1 MGAILP
7 HPADLHSP
15 PMAALVLAS
24 ASPRRLELL
33 TRVGVEVEVSPA
45 AIDETPQLAERP
57 SACAL
62 RLASEK
68 AAVAAAVL
76 PGRWVLAAD
85 TVVEVDG
92 IMLGKPD
99 DAAGAAAMLVQL
111 AGRTHRVITGYAIRG
126 PDGTSTARA
135 VTTEVDFR
143 ELAPDEVEEYVASGE
158 WRGKAGGYAA
168 QGIAAAFVTA
178 VRGSFTNVIGLPLAE
193 VLMDL
198 AQTGAPRAD
207 LARGVPA

>member
-1 MGAILP
+1 
-7 HPADLHSP
+7 
-15 PMAALVLAS
+15 MAPLVLAS

-33 TRVGVEVEVSPA
+33 RRVGLELEVSPA
-45 AIDETPQLAERP
+45 AIDETPQIAERP

-92 IMLGKPD
+92 IMLGKPE
-99 DAAGAAAMLVQL
+99 DAASAAAMLAQL
-111 AGRTHRVITGYAIRG
+111 AGRTHRVVTGYAIRG
-126 PDGTSTARA
+126 PEGASTARA

-143 ELAPDEVEEYVASGE
+143 DLDPEEIDGYVASGE

-193 VLMDL
+193 VLADL
-198 AQTGAPRAD
+198 AQTGAIRAD

>member
-1 MGAILP
+1 M
-7 HPADLHSP
+7 S
-15 PMAALVLAS
+15 ALVLAS

-33 TRVGVEVEVSPA
+33 TRVGLEVEVLPA

-62 RLASEK
+62 RLATEK
-68 AAVAAAVL
+68 AAAAAVRA

-92 IMLGKPD
+92 IMLGKPAD
-99 DAAGAAAMLVQL
+99 RVEAAAMLAQL
-111 AGRTHRVITGYAIRG
+111 ASRTHRVITGYAILS
-126 PDGTSTARA
+126 PDGASTARA

-143 ELAPDEVEEYVASGE
+143 ELQPDEIDGYMATGE

-168 QGIAAAFVTA
+168 QGIAAAFVSA
-178 VRGSFTNVIGLPLAE
+178 VRGSFTNVIGLPLSE
-193 VLMDL
+193 VLVDL
-198 AQTGAPRAD
+198 DRAGAIRAD

>member
-1 MGAILP
+1 
-7 HPADLHSP
+7 
-15 PMAALVLAS
+15 MAPLVLAS

-33 TRVGVEVEVSPA
+33 RRVGLELEVSPA
-45 AIDETPQLAERP
+45 AIDETPQIAERP

-92 IMLGKPD
+92 IMLGKPE
-99 DAAGAAAMLVQL
+99 DAASAAAMLAQL
-111 AGRTHRVITGYAIRG
+111 AGRTHRVVTGYAIRG
-126 PDGTSTARA
+126 PEGASTARA

-143 ELAPDEVEEYVASGE
+143 DLDPEEIEGYVASGE

-193 VLMDL
+193 VLADL
-198 AQTGAPRAD
+198 AQTGAIRAD

>member
-1 MGAILP
+1 
-7 HPADLHSP
+7 
-15 PMAALVLAS
+15 MAALVLAS

-33 TRVGVEVEVSPA
+33 TRVGLEVEVSPA

-85 TVVEVDG
+85 TVVEIDG
-92 IMLGKPD
+92 VMLGKPD
-99 DAAGAAAMLVQL
+99 DAASAAGMLAQL
-111 AGRTHRVITGYAIRG
+111 AGRTHRVVTGYAIRG
-126 PDGTSTARA
+126 PDGASTARA
-135 VTTEVDFR
+135 VTTEVDVR
-143 ELAPDEVEEYVASGE
+143 DLTPEEIEGYVASGE

-178 VRGSFTNVIGLPLAE
+178 VRCSFTNVVGLPLAE
-193 VLMDL
+193 VLADL
-198 AQTGAPRAD
+198 AQTGAIRAD
-207 LARGVPA
+207 FARGVPA

>member
-1 MGAILP
+1 
-7 HPADLHSP
+7 
-15 PMAALVLAS
+15 MAALVLAS

-33 TRVGVEVEVSPA
+33 TRVGVEVEVIPSV
-45 AIDETPQLAERP
+45 IDETPHLAERP

-68 AAVAAAVL
+68 AAATAGRA
-76 PGRWVLAAD
+76 PDRWVLAAD

-99 DAAGAAAMLVQL
+99 DSASAAAMLAQL
-111 AGRTHRVITGYAIRG
+111 SGRTHRVVTGYAIRG

-143 ELAPDEVEEYVASGE
+143 ELAGDEIDGYVASGE

-193 VLMDL
+193 VLIDL
-198 AQTGAPRAD
+198 ERTGAIRAD

>member
-1 MGAILP
+1 M
-7 HPADLHSP
+7 S
-15 PMAALVLAS
+15 ALVLAS

-33 TRVGVEVEVSPA
+33 TRVGLEVEVLAA
-45 AIDETPQLAERP
+45 AIDETPQPAERP

-62 RLASEK
+62 RLATEK
-68 AAVAAAVL
+68 AAAAAVRA

-92 IMLGKPD
+92 IMLGKPAD
-99 DAAGAAAMLVQL
+99 RVEAAAMLAQL
-111 AGRTHRVITGYAIRG
+111 ASRTHRVITGYAILS
-126 PDGTSTARA
+126 PDGASTARA

-143 ELAPDEVEEYVASGE
+143 ELQPDEIDGYMATGE

-168 QGIAAAFVTA
+168 QGIAAAFVSA
-178 VRGSFTNVIGLPLAE
+178 VRGSFTNVIGLPLSE
-193 VLMDL
+193 VLVDL
-198 AQTGAPRAD
+198 DRAGAIRAD

>member
-1 MGAILP
+1 MV
-7 HPADLHSP
+7 
-15 PMAALVLAS
+15 ALVLAS
-24 ASPRRLELL
+24 ASPRRLEMLQ
-33 TRVGVEVEVSPA
+33 RVGIEVEVQPT
-45 AIDETPQLAERP
+45 AIDESPHLTERP

-68 AAVAAAVL
+68 AAAAALLL

-85 TVVEVDG
+85 TVVEIDG
-92 IMLGKPD
+92 IMLGKPS
-99 DAAGAAAMLVQL
+99 DAADAAAMLAQL
-111 AGRTHRVITGYAIRG
+111 SGRSHRVVTGYAIRG
-126 PDGTSTARA
+126 PDGASTARS

-143 ELAPDEVEEYVASGE
+143 ELQVDEIDGYLATGE
-158 WRGKAGGYAA
+158 WRGKAGGYAV

-178 VRGSFTNVIGLPLAE
+178 LRGSFTNVIGLPLAE

-198 AQTGAPRAD
+198 AQTGAIRAD

>member
-1 MGAILP
+1 M
-7 HPADLHSP
+7 S
-15 PMAALVLAS
+15 ALVLAS
-24 ASPRRLELL
+24 ASPRRLEML
-33 TRVGVEVEVSPA
+33 TRVGLEVHVAPT
-45 AIDETPQLAERP
+45 AIDEAPKVAERP

-68 AAVAAAVL
+68 AAAAALLL

-92 IMLGKPD
+92 IMLGKPA
-99 DAAGAAAMLVQL
+99 DAVEAAAMLAQL
-111 AGRTHRVITGYAIRG
+111 GGRSHRVVTGYAIRG
-126 PDGTSTARA
+126 PDGASTARA

-143 ELAPDEVEEYVASGE
+143 ELGPDDIDGYLASGE

-198 AQTGAPRAD
+198 ERAGAIRVD
-207 LARGVPA
+207 LSRGVPA

>member
-1 MGAILP
+1 
-7 HPADLHSP
+7 
-15 PMAALVLAS
+15 MAALVLAS
-24 ASPRRLELL
+24 ASPRRLEML
-33 TRVGVEVEVSPA
+33 TRVGIDFEVSPTA
-45 AIDETPQLAERP
+45 VDETPQPAERP

-68 AAVAAAVL
+68 AAAAAALL

-92 IMLGKPD
+92 VMLGKPSD
-99 DAAGAAAMLVQL
+99 PASAAAMLAQL
-111 AGRTHRVITGYAIRG
+111 AGRSHRVVTGYAIRG
-126 PDGTSTARA
+126 PDGASTARA

-143 ELAPDEVEEYVASGE
+143 ELEQDDIDDYLASGE

-178 VRGSFTNVIGLPLAE
+178 VRGSFSNVIGLPLAE

-198 AQTGAPRAD
+198 AQTGAIRAD
-207 LARGVPA
+207 LSRGVPA

>member
-1 MGAILP
+1 
-7 HPADLHSP
+7 
-15 PMAALVLAS
+15 MAALVLAS

-33 TRVGVEVEVSPA
+33 TRVGVEVEVIPS

-68 AAVAAAVL
+68 AAATAGRA
-76 PGRWVLAAD
+76 PDRWVLAAD

-99 DAAGAAAMLVQL
+99 DSASAAAMLAQL
-111 AGRTHRVITGYAIRG
+111 SGRTHRVVTGYAIRG

-143 ELAPDEVEEYVASGE
+143 ELAADEIDGYVASGE

-168 QGIAAAFVTA
+168 QGIAAAFVSA

-193 VLMDL
+193 VLIDL
-198 AQTGAPRAD
+198 ERTGDIRAD

>member
-1 MGAILP
+1 
-7 HPADLHSP
+7 
-15 PMAALVLAS
+15 MAALVLAS

-33 TRVGVEVEVSPA
+33 TRVGLEVEVLPA
-45 AIDETPQLAERP
+45 AIDETPQMAERP

-62 RLASEK
+62 RLATEK
-68 AAVAAAVL
+68 AAVAAARL

-92 IMLGKPD
+92 IMLGKPE
-99 DAAGAAAMLVQL
+99 DAVEAAAMLAQL
-111 AGRTHRVITGYAIRG
+111 AGRSHRVVTGYAIRG
-126 PDGTSTARA
+126 PDGASTARA

-143 ELAPDEVEEYVASGE
+143 ELVPDEIDGYLASGE

-168 QGIAAAFVTA
+168 QGIAAAFVSA

-193 VLMDL
+193 VLVDL
-198 AQTGAPRAD
+198 ERTGAIRAD

>member
-1 MGAILP
+1 
-7 HPADLHSP
+7 
-15 PMAALVLAS
+15 MAALVLAS

-33 TRVGVEVEVSPA
+33 TRVGVEVEVLPA

-68 AAVAAAVL
+68 AAATAGRA

-99 DAAGAAAMLVQL
+99 DSASAAAMLAQL
-111 AGRTHRVITGYAIRG
+111 SGRTHRVVTGYAIRG

-143 ELAPDEVEEYVASGE
+143 ELAGDEIDGYVASGE

-168 QGIAAAFVTA
+168 QGIAAAFVSA

-193 VLMDL
+193 VLIDL
-198 AQTGAPRAD
+198 ERTGAVRAD

>member
-1 MGAILP
+1 M
-7 HPADLHSP
+7 P
-15 PMAALVLAS
+15 PLVLAS

-33 TRVGVEVEVSPA
+33 TRVGIEVEVLPA
-45 AIDETPQLAERP
+45 EIDETPQLAERP

-68 AAVAAAVL
+68 AAAAAQL
-76 PGRWVLAAD
+76 APGRWVLAAD

-99 DAAGAAAMLVQL
+99 DGASAAAMLAQL
-111 AGRTHRVITGYAIRG
+111 AGRTHRVVTGYAIRG
-126 PDGTSTARA
+126 PDGASTARS

-143 ELAPDEVEEYVASGE
+143 ELEADDIDGYVASGE

-178 VRGSFTNVIGLPLAE
+178 VRGSFTNVVGLPLAE

-198 AQTGAPRAD
+198 ERAGASRAD

>member
-1 MGAILP
+1 
-7 HPADLHSP
+7 
-15 PMAALVLAS
+15 MAALVLAS

-33 TRVGVEVEVSPA
+33 TRVGIEVEVLPA
-45 AIDETPQLAERP
+45 AIDETPQVAERP

-68 AAVAAAVL
+68 AAVAAGQA

-92 IMLGKPD
+92 IMLGKPAD
-99 DAAGAAAMLVQL
+99 PPEAAAMLAQL
-111 AGRTHRVITGYAIRG
+111 AGRSHRVVTGYAIRA
-126 PDGTSTARA
+126 PDGASTARA

-143 ELAPDEVEEYVASGE
+143 ELAAEEIEGYLASGE

-198 AQTGAPRAD
+198 ERTGAIRAD